1 MSAHAIVCQGETI
14 VTTSGLRRL
23 TALLHVPCL
32 GTLPAVAALCVLS
45 SAATFG
51 ADQPIVNE
59 KFADLEPAIQMLRS
73 EVGKDRRDIV
83 KNSMLLTE
91 SEGKTFWPLYDEYRA
106 EMHKLGDRRV
116 RLITDF
122 AANRNAMSEDQA
134 EKLTHEALSIEED
147 GVSVKQQYV
156 KKMSK
161 VLSARTVARF
171 FQIDAKLD
179 AVVDAQLAAR
189 IPLIH

>member
-1 MSAHAIVCQGETI
+1 MSTFR
-14 VTTSGLRRL
+14 LRRL
-23 TALLHVPCL
+23 ATFSLCRGAWALLGVASLCAL
-32 GTLPAVAALCVLS
+32 LSPAAG
-45 SAATFG
+45 FG

-73 EVGKDRRDIV
+73 DVGKDRREIV

-91 SEGKTFWPLYDEYRA
+91 SEGKTFWPLYDEYRG
-106 EMHKLGDRRV
+106 EIHKLGDRRV

-122 AANRNAMSEDQA
+122 AANRNAMSEDEA
-134 EKLTHEALSIEED
+134 AKLTHEALSIEED
-147 GVSVKQQYV
+147 RVSVKQDYV

-171 FQIDAKLD
+171 FQIDSKLD

>member
-1 MSAHAIVCQGETI
+1 MSTIKRRKLDAFAHCRSPRT
-14 VTTSGLRRL
+14 
-23 TALLHVPCL
+23 LL
-32 GTLPAVAALCVLS
+32 AAAALCAVLAPGS
-45 SAATFG
+45 GFT

-73 EVGKDRRDIV
+73 EVGKDRREIV
-83 KNSMLLTE
+83 KNAMLLTE
-91 SEGKTFWPLYDEYRA
+91 SEGKTFWPLYDEYRGKI
-106 EMHKLGDRRV
+106 HKLGDRRV

-122 AANRNAMSEDQA
+122 AANRNAMSEDEA
-134 EKLTHEALSIEED
+134 AKLTQEALSID
-147 GVSVKQQYV
+147 KDRISVKEDYV

-171 FQIDAKLD
+171 FQIDSKLD
-179 AVVDAQLAAR
+179 AVVDAQLAAQ

>member
-1 MSAHAIVCQGETI
+1 M
-14 VTTSGLRRL
+14 TTSGLRRL

>member
-1 MSAHAIVCQGETI
+1 MS
-14 VTTSGLRRL
+14 TSRLRRIAAVL
-23 TALLHVPCL
+23 RLAALRHLPRL
-32 GTLPAVAALCVLS
+32 RTLPGVAALWVLS
-45 SAATFG
+45 SAAAFG

-73 EVGKDRRDIV
+73 EVGKDRREIV
-83 KNSMLLTE
+83 KNAMLLTE

-106 EMHKLGDRRV
+106 AQHKLGDRRV

-122 AANRNAMSEDQA
+122 AANRNAMSEDEA
-134 EKLTHEALSIEED
+134 SRLTQEALSIDKDRTSIKED
-147 GVSVKQQYV
+147 YV

-179 AVVDAQLAAR
+179 AVVDAELAAR
-189 IPLIH
+189 IPLMH

>member
-1 MSAHAIVCQGETI
+1 MSTI
-14 VTTSGLRRL
+14 KPRRL
-23 TALLHVPCL
+23 AIFSQYRSPRTLL
-32 GTLPAVAALCVLS
+32 AAAALCALLGPGDGF
-45 SAATFG
+45 A

-59 KFADLEPAIQMLRS
+59 RFSDLEPAIQMLRS
-73 EVGKDRRDIV
+73 EVGEDRREIV
-83 KNSMLLTE
+83 KKSMLLTE
-91 SEGKTFWPLYDEYRA
+91 SEGKTFWPLYDEYRG

-122 AANRNAMSEDQA
+122 AANRNAMSEDEA
-134 EKLTHEALSIEED
+134 AKLTHEALSIEED
-147 GVSVKQQYV
+147 RVSVKQDYV

-171 FQIDAKLD
+171 FQIDSKLD